1 MVCVV
6 SEATRLAAKARRK
19 KIKEIVKEIKIKKR
33 AITFNKQRI
42 AMIESQ
48 LMDLDQD
55 GGESELLMELELIKL
70 KNLLDELDI
79 SRYDHALMFLQD
91 EKQLMRDLFQY
102 KYIDELNMVAIE
114 MKIGYGRA
122 QIYRILNEA
131 EKLFIKVI
139 EL

>member
-1 MVCVV
+1 MV

-102 KYIDELNMVAIE
+102 KYIDDLNRVAIE
-114 MKIGYGRA
+114 MKIGYGRT

>member
-1 MVCVV
+1 MV

-42 AMIESQ
+42 TMIESQ
-48 LMDLDQD
+48 LMGLDQD

-114 MKIGYGRA
+114 MKIGYGRT